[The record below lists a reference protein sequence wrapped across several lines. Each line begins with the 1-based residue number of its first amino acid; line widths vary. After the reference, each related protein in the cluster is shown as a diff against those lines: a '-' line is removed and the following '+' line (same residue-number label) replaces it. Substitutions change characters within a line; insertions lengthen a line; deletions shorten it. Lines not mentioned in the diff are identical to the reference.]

1 MNNMT
6 ITNKEF
12 AFILSLVIGELVFME
27 NQGKQDTDYYKEMT
41 ELKRKL
47 MIINNVKKG

>member
-1 MNNMT
+1 MT

-12 AFILSLVIGELVFME
+12 AFILSLVVAELVFME
-27 NQGKQDTDYYKEMT
+27 KQGKDDTLYYEEMT

-47 MIINNVKKG
+47 MIINNIKKG

>member
-1 MNNMT
+1 MT

-12 AFILSLVIGELVFME
+12 ALILSLVIGELVFMG
-27 NQGKQDTDYYKEMT
+27 NQGKKDTDYYKEMT